1 MGRTDRIQNEDGSEV
16 AWTDYLEQRPDF
28 RKWYELT
35 IKVAGHFNHG
45 HCESPIEILKQCDD
59 SVFHNKRLVSMHDR
73 IIRQDNTDS
82 ILNFDDGEALAY
94 AVNMGPE
101 ESDRYLMHNAI
112 RNIGRPSIS
121 FEDLKRVGMPSTYTG
136 SDYFIIPCLKA
147 GHAESAESEEVL
159 DAANRAESILK
170 SMNDLSPI
178 MNHVEWDTDDDFF
191 RTVCEYGGKADIF
204 RSPCSNMTIDKDY
217 LNHYLLAPKPS
228 PCDVSEKAWHGMSLR
243 LVRRFDK
250 KVHEAEEHSATIFNR
265 ETDTN
270 VRTAIRFNYFMSSAL
285 LDCFLT
291 HNVEDLAF
299 METVYGFCAHL
310 FPDDWYWYT
319 HAGAIGTKVFDML
332 REYGPSFT
340 GPVFENALREEQL

>member
-1 MGRTDRIQNEDGSEV
+1 MGRTDRTQNENGSEA
-16 AWTDYLEQRPDF
+16 AWTDYLDQRPDF
-28 RKWYELT
+28 RKWYELA
-35 IKVAGHFNHG
+35 IKVAEHSNHEHF
-45 HCESPIEILKQCDD
+45 ESPIEIFRQCDD
-59 SVFHNKRLVSMHDR
+59 SVFHNERLVSMHDR
-73 IIRQDNTDS
+73 IIRQDNTNG
-82 ILNFDDGEALAY
+82 ILDFNDGEALAY
-94 AVNMGPE
+94 AVNMGPKE
-101 ESDRYLMHNAI
+101 NDRYLMHSAI
-112 RNIGRPSIS
+112 RNISRPSIS
-121 FEDLKRVGMPSTYTG
+121 FEELERVGVPSTYTG

-147 GHAESAESEEVL
+147 SHAESTESEEVL

-170 SMNDLSPI
+170 SMNGLSPI

-191 RTVCEYGGKADIF
+191 RTVCEYGGKANIF
-204 RSPCSNMTIDKDY
+204 RSPCSDMTIDKDY
-217 LNHYLLAPKPS
+217 LDHYLLAPKPS
-228 PCDVSEKAWHGMSLR
+228 PGDVSEEDWHDMSVR

-250 KVHEAEEHSATIFNR
+250 EVQEAEEHSAAIFNR

-285 LDCFLT
+285 LDCFLN
-291 HNVEDLAF
+291 HSLKDLSF

-319 HAGAIGTKVFDML
+319 RSGAIGPEVFDML

>member
-1 MGRTDRIQNEDGSEV
+1 
-16 AWTDYLEQRPDF
+16 
-28 RKWYELT
+28 
-35 IKVAGHFNHG
+35 
-45 HCESPIEILKQCDD
+45 
-59 SVFHNKRLVSMHDR
+59 MHDR
-73 IIRQDNTDS
+73 IIRQDNTDGT
-82 ILNFDDGEALAY
+82 LDFDDGEALAY
-94 AVNMGPE
+94 AVNMGPG
-101 ESDRYLMHNAI
+101 ESVRYLMHSAI

-121 FEDLKRVGMPSTYTG
+121 FDELERVGMPSTYTG
-136 SDYFIIPCLKA
+136 SDYFIIQCFKVS
-147 GHAESAESEEVL
+147 HADSADSEEVL
-159 DAANRAESILK
+159 EAANRAESILK
-170 SMNDLSPI
+170 SMNGLSPI
-178 MNHVEWDTDDDFF
+178 MNHVRWDTDDDFF
-191 RTVCEYGGKADIF
+191 RTVREYGGKANIF

-228 PCDVSEKAWHGMSLR
+228 PCDVSEEDWHGMSLR

-250 KVHEAEEHSATIFNR
+250 KVHEAEEHSAAIFNR

-291 HNVEDLAF
+291 HSLKDLTF

-319 HAGAIGTKVFDML
+319 RAGAIGPEVFDML
-332 REYGPSFT
+332 REYGSSFV